1 MAKKDFTFE
10 DSDEVLTT
18 PKNSIAGKFPIDNTG
33 AGRGMTEYQ
42 EIPVT
47 RLHPFSRKGAF
58 DFSRHGSELSTRFVQ
73 TVKEYGIIEA
83 VIVRKSPTQ
92 RDFFEIISGESRW
105 THAKEAGLDSVPCRV
120 MTLDDDKAYRL
131 FVILNLM
138 RRELTPS
145 DKINAW
151 YSYFMEQK
159 NKNLTNA
166 ELGEML
172 KEDSTQANAVTGKN
186 SEQISLRKLLM
197 YVKMHSLTQDWL
209 TRLDKGEV
217 SIRVAYR
224 VSFFPDS
231 IQTQLLD
238 YKFTEAKL
246 QYLYDHYLGNNKVE
260 EWTDNTLSNALE
272 QVSTTDESVEQ
283 QKPKLNKTERK
294 FVKAF
299 KSATSQMANTLRT
312 IIPPD
317 DYDDFESI
325 IEKAVR
331 LYYERNKDK
340 A

>member
-1 MAKKDFTFE
+1 MAKPKSFTFE
-10 DSDEVLTT
+10 DTDEVLNAE
-18 PKNSIAGKFPIDNTG
+18 NSGTNKLPIDNTG
-33 AGRGMTEYQ
+33 AGKGMTEYQ

-47 RLHPFSRKGAF
+47 RLHPFSRKGSF
-58 DFSRHGSELSTRFVQ
+58 DFSRHEKTLSSQFVE

-105 THAKEAGLDSVPCRV
+105 THAKEAGLSDVPCRV
-120 MTLDDDKAYRL
+120 MSLDDDKAYRL

-159 NKNLTNA
+159 SKNLTNA
-166 ELGEML
+166 ELEKML
-172 KEDSTQANAVTGKN
+172 KEDSTQANAVAGK
-186 SEQISLRKLLM
+186 STEQISMRKLQM
-197 YVKMHSLTQDWL
+197 YVKMHDLTQDWL
-209 TRLDKGEV
+209 TRLDKGET
-217 SIRVAYR
+217 SIRLAYR
-224 VSFFPDS
+224 VSFFPQD

-238 YKFTEAKL
+238 YKFTDAKL
-246 QYLYDHYLGNNKVE
+246 QYLYEHYLGKDKEE
-260 EWTDNTLSNALE
+260 EWTDETLSNALE
-272 QVSTTDESVEQ
+272 SANSEDKADD
-283 QKPKLNKTERK
+283 QKKPELSKTERK
-294 FVKAF
+294 FVRAF

-317 DYDDFESI
+317 DYDNFETI

-331 LYYERNKDK
+331 LYYESQDK
-340 A
+340 S

>member
-1 MAKKDFTFE
+1 MARAKSFTFDE
-10 DSDEVLTT
+10 NDEVLSPHNGGTN
-18 PKNSIAGKFPIDNTG
+18 KLPIDNAG

-47 RLHPFSRKGAF
+47 RLHPFSRKGSF
-58 DFSRHGSELSTRFVQ
+58 DFSRHEKELSSRFVN
-73 TVKEYGIIEA
+73 TVKEFGIIEA

-105 THAKEAGLDSVPCRV
+105 THAKEAGLPAVPCRV
-120 MTLDDDKAYRL
+120 MALDDDKAYRL

-151 YSYFMEQK
+151 YSYFIEQRS
-159 NKNLTNA
+159 KNLTNA
-166 ELGEML
+166 EMEEML
-172 KEDSTQANAVTGKN
+172 KEDSSQANAVAGKS
-186 SEQISLRKLLM
+186 SEQISLRKLQM

-209 TRLDKGEV
+209 TRLDRGEV
-217 SIRVAYR
+217 SVRIAYR
-224 VSFFPDS
+224 VSFFPEN
-231 IQTQLLD
+231 IQAELLE
-238 YKFTEAKL
+238 YKLTESKL
-246 QYLYDHYLGNNKVE
+246 QYLYEHYFGKDRVE
-260 EWTDNTLSNALE
+260 DWSDNTLSNALDRA
-272 QVSTTDESVEQ
+272 SITDKTDEP

-299 KSATSQMANTLRT
+299 KSATTQMANTLRT

-317 DYDDFESI
+317 DYNDFESI

-331 LYYERNKDK
+331 LYYESKDK
-340 A
+340 P

>member
-1 MAKKDFTFE
+1 MAKKKDFTFE
-10 DSDEVLTT
+10 DSDEVLA
-18 PKNSIAGKFPIDNTG
+18 PKSNVVGKFPIDNTG
-33 AGRGMTEYQ
+33 AGKGMTEYQ

-47 RLHPFSRKGAF
+47 RLHPFSRKGSF
-58 DFSRHGSELSTRFVQ
+58 DFSRHGGELSSRFVE

-120 MTLDDDKAYRL
+120 MTLDDDRAYRL

-159 NKNLTNA
+159 DKNLTNE
-166 ELGEML
+166 ELKKIL

-197 YVKMHSLTQDWL
+197 YVKMHSLIQDWL
-209 TRLDKGEV
+209 IRLDKGEV

-224 VSFFPDS
+224 ISFFPEN
-231 IQTQLLD
+231 IQTQLLN

-260 EWTDNTLSNALE
+260 EWSDDTLSNALE
-272 QVSTTDESVEQ
+272 QANCNDKTVEQ

-294 FVKAF
+294 FVRAF

-317 DYDDFESI
+317 DYEDFESI

-331 LYYERNKDK
+331 LYYERK
-340 A
+340 AEP

>member
-1 MAKKDFTFE
+1 MAKKKDFTFE
-10 DSDEVLTT
+10 DSDEALV
-18 PKNSIAGKFPIDNTG
+18 PKTSVASKFPIDNTG
-33 AGRGMTEYQ
+33 AGKGMTEYQ

-47 RLHPFSRKGAF
+47 RLHPFSRKGSF
-58 DFSRHGSELSTRFVQ
+58 DFSRHGNELSSRFVE
-73 TVKEYGIIEA
+73 TVKEYGIVEA

-151 YSYFMEQK
+151 YSYFIEQK
-159 NKNLTNA
+159 DKNLTNA
-166 ELGEML
+166 QLEAML
-172 KEDSTQANAVTGKN
+172 KEDSSQAYAVAGKN

-209 TRLDKGEV
+209 ARLDKGEV
-217 SIRVAYR
+217 SIRTAYR
-224 VSFFPDS
+224 VSFFPEN
-231 IQTQLLD
+231 IQTQLLE
-238 YKFTEAKL
+238 YKLTEAKL
-246 QYLYDHYLGNNKVE
+246 KYLYDHYLGKAKVE
-260 EWTDNTLSNALE
+260 DWTDDTLSNAFE
-272 QVSTTDESVEQ
+272 RASGNEETVEQ
-283 QKPKLNKTERK
+283 EKPKLNKTERK

-299 KSATSQMANTLRT
+299 RSATSQMANTLRT

-331 LYYERNKDK
+331 LYYERRYET
-340 A
+340 

>member
-1 MAKKDFTFE
+1 MARAKSFTFE
-10 DSDEVLTT
+10 DTDEILNAE
-18 PKNSIAGKFPIDNTG
+18 NSGTNKLPIDNTG
-33 AGRGMTEYQ
+33 AGKGMTEYQ

-47 RLHPFSRKGAF
+47 RLHPFSRKGSF
-58 DFSRHGSELSTRFVQ
+58 DFSRHEKTLSSQFVK

-92 RDFFEIISGESRW
+92 RDYFEIISGESRW
-105 THAKEAGLDSVPCRV
+105 THAREAGLSAVPCRV

-151 YSYFMEQK
+151 YTYFMEQK

-166 ELGEML
+166 ELEEML
-172 KEDSTQANAVTGKN
+172 KEDSSQANAVGGK
-186 SEQISLRKLLM
+186 STERISLRKLQM
-197 YVKMHSLTQDWL
+197 YVKMHDLTHDWL
-209 TRLDKGEV
+209 NRLDKGET
-217 SIRVAYR
+217 SIRLAYR
-224 VSFFPDS
+224 VSFFPEE
-231 IQTQLLD
+231 IQTQLLE

-246 QYLYDHYLGNNKVE
+246 QYLYEHYLGKNKEE
-260 EWTDNTLSNALE
+260 EWTDDTLSNALE
-272 QVSTTDESVEQ
+272 RADGDDKADDQ

-317 DYDDFESI
+317 DYDNFETI

-331 LYYERNKDK
+331 LYYEGQDK
-340 A
+340 S